1 MGKARKLKLTLMYQ
15 PIDQLITRID
25 EPHRSACRRILDD
38 NRKLFETT
46 RGSTYNHQT
55 WDGGY
60 IDHVT
65 DGMNYA
71 RYLYALDEA
80 LGRPMSFSLS
90 DVLLIFFLHDLEKPW
105 RILVAENGEVSNK
118 KGLDTKEAFKKFRE
132 DKLSEYGLVLSPM
145 QQNGLTYVEGEGK
158 DYLSTRRVMNELAAF
173 CHKVDVWSA
182 RQCYDY
188 PKTVNDEWEGAGRF
202 RTV

>member
-1 MGKARKLKLTLMYQ
+1 MDKIRKLKLKLTYQ
-15 PIDQLITRID
+15 KIDKLIQLID
-25 EPHRSACRRILDD
+25 EPYRSVCCRILAD
-38 NRKLFETT
+38 NRKLFETV

-55 WDGGY
+55 WVGGY

-71 RYLYALDEA
+71 RHLYALDKA
-80 LGRPMSFSLS
+80 LGRPMPFSLS
-90 DVLLIFFLHDLEKPW
+90 DALLIFFLHDLEKPW
-105 RILVAENGEVSNK
+105 RILVSENGEVSNK
-118 KGLDTKEAFKKFRE
+118 NGLDTKAAFKQFRE
-132 DKLSEYGLVLSPM
+132 DKLIEYGLALSPM

-188 PKTVNDEWEGAGRF
+188 PKAENDEWTGASRF
-202 RTV
+202 RKV